1 MADNLSKLIELF
13 NESNYDFMEYISDDW
28 DVALK
33 KFLEIVQRNER
44 LNELDLNSILDSV
57 TSDETNYIM
66 SYFYTNSKNKEEFI
80 GEICYEYIRHVEYKN
95 EQFYFYKL
103 DNSELSVFFC
113 GGSGRHDITTQELV
127 KSYYEEDWFERFND
141 TVYNIYNDV
150 IEELNDDNRK
160 ELQNHFIEELKSE
173 PIEPITDLLEMLNDG
188 NDVIVSQENISEI
201 FADEETVKYILNN
214 YLEETKSNL
223 FSLHYNSY
231 NNAYEEEIGN
241 LIRSELNTLFDMDSF
256 SWDGNTVQFRKE
268 YFMSFIGNYI
278 LDTKSSSWYDSI
290 VYLGDIER
298 IWETASDLGI
308 VNCLDFRIPEWPD
321 SSLVRNYLNEY
332 FEI

>member
-13 NESNYDFMEYISDDW
+13 NESNYGFLEYISDDW

-33 KFLEIVQRNER
+33 KFLDIVQRNER
-44 LNELDLNSILDSV
+44 VDELDVKSILDSV

-66 SYFYTNSKNKEEFI
+66 YYFYTNSKNKEEFI
-80 GEICYEYIRHVEYKN
+80 GKICDEYISHVEYKN
-95 EQFYFYKL
+95 EQFYFNKY
-103 DNSELSVFFC
+103 DNSELSIFFC
-113 GGSGRHDITTQELV
+113 GGSGRNDITAQELV

-141 TVYNIYNDV
+141 TVYNIYDDV
-150 IEELNDDNRK
+150 IEELNDNNRK

-201 FADEETVKYILNN
+201 FADEESVKYILKN
-214 YLEETKSNL
+214 YLPDTESNL
-223 FSLHYNSY
+223 FSLHYQSY

-256 SWDGNTVQFRKE
+256 SWDNNTVQFRKE

-290 VYLGDIER
+290 VYLGNIEN
-298 IWETASDLGI
+298 IWSNASDLGI

-321 SSLVRNYLNEY
+321 SSLVRNNLNEY